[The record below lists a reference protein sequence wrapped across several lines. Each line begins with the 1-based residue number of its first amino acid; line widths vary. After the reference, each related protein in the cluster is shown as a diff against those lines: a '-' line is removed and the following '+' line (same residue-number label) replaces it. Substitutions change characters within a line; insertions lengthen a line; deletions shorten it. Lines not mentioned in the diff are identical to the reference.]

1 MPAPDHTAA
10 MARAA
15 LERFDARLSRFRPDS
30 ELCALNADP
39 RPFVPASGLM
49 RGAVRAALWAAQRT
63 GGLVDPTL
71 VGEIEAAGY
80 RRTFTGMTPAS
91 LAEALAAAPPRCAA
105 RPDPAERWRSVRV
118 AGEGIERPPGVR
130 LDSGGCGKG
139 LAADAAARL
148 MQAEGASRFVIDC
161 GGDLRLEVAD
171 GAGPAWEVQVEHPLT
186 GEPVHTLHVRSG
198 GVATSGIGARIWRT
212 PEGGFAHH

>member
-1 MPAPDHTAA
+1 M
-10 MARAA
+10 
-15 LERFDARLSRFRPDS
+15 
-30 ELCALNADP
+30 
-39 RPFVPASGLM
+39 
-49 RGAVRAALWAAQRT
+49 
-63 GGLVDPTL
+63 
-71 VGEIEAAGY
+71 
-80 RRTFTGMTPAS
+80 
-91 LAEALAAAPPRCAA
+91 
-105 RPDPAERWRSVRV
+105 
-118 AGEGIERPPGVR
+118 R

-171 GAGPAWEVQVEHPLT
+171 GAGPAWDVQVEHPLT

-212 PEGGFAHH
+212 PEGGFAHHLLDPATGEPAWTGLIGATAVGVTALEAETLAKAALLSGPHAARRLLRTRGGVLFHDDGDVEVVGPARERPRVRLTEHGLEQVAA